1 MSYFKIDGMTTVWKI
16 FSFVYTNTQMSI
28 YPYIYA
34 MKKILTSNR
43 MLADRYVLSALFC
56 AWQWMVLLW
65 SALFALSFKMDLAV
79 DNRLSGDG
87 SFIYSTP
94 AVKTFPEPSIHVIYT
109 FRYIFNVVME
119 RPKRKRKKKRVHQT
133 TEPQTIGKEKMQMY
147 SNRNWEK
154 ENTHSYT

>member
-1 MSYFKIDGMTTVWKI
+1 
-16 FSFVYTNTQMSI
+16 
-28 YPYIYA
+28 
-34 MKKILTSNR
+34 
-43 MLADRYVLSALFC
+43 
-56 AWQWMVLLW
+56 MVLLW

-147 SNRNWEK
+147 SNRN
-154 ENTHSYT
+154 